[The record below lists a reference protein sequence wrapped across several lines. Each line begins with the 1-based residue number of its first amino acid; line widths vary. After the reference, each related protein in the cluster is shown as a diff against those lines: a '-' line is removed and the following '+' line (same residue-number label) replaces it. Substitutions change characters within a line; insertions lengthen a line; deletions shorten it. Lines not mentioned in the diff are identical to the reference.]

1 MSYEF
6 KRAKD
11 ICDEMKDIKN
21 KTLSKNMKG
30 GVRPIKDVTSFGA
43 LLCDRYRGNKQLS
56 EVSSQRRPAP
66 TVTTCFRLNKEIR
79 ENFKAVDYQNE
90 SINYKVSNFFGDML
104 VGGEGYSETDQVE
117 GQRRVT
123 CITCDLSS
131 LKGSLKSKIQKNQ
144 EEASSFFETVDELLY
159 SSTYDKKPRLNLL
172 ENDDNEALRKMLEKA
187 EAGDTFTATEAK
199 ENEILNCYNHMFSY
213 YETELSKYESEDVD
227 GMLGYVKE
235 FLYGLFVP
243 DTLIVL
249 DCGNVNTLK
258 LFLST
263 NLDGLPLTE
272 TDTAL
277 TVLANT
283 VKVDTNGLSKKK
295 YIETKTNEVSSLLQ
309 GEAAMNTFFA
319 LFAADHVN
327 QDRPIISGERIT
339 LSESGGYSKYY
350 KENLLSDEKLYEKFE
365 KFISVFK
372 KLEDFTDSNPQFKYF
387 FWKSA
392 FSNSGLLI
400 LWNILKKYSDR
411 TIKNKNTI
419 EQMLEI
425 LFAAALRCALTTS
438 CGSGLCLQNQ
448 FSILNEINW
457 NDPVNSLKDKIAS
470 CSNKSANN
478 KTKKIPALDDTLKE
492 LKSYD
497 ISFNSRKD
505 AIKLLHYTVM
515 VKNSKKCGCSAP
527 ISLDDICKPDEGEC
541 DHFVPK
547 NFIDIFH
554 EFMKYCRE
562 HNGEAP
568 SGEKFDCFTVLTTE
582 QKEKFEGV
590 VNCFANFFLIP
601 KELNKVCGNAVFG
614 NKKRDKYVKK
624 LAEEPFCFINVVKKQ
639 DFTNLVEGV
648 ENMRDDIIK
657 MCKPILTGED
667 EKDTVMK

>member
-1 MSYEF
+1 MSYEC
-6 KRAKD
+6 KNTRK
-11 ICDEMKDIKN
+11 INEEMKAIKN
-21 KTLSKNMKG
+21 KMLSKDMKG
-30 GVRPIKDVTSFGA
+30 GVTPRKDVTSFGA
-43 LLCDRYRGNKQLS
+43 LLSDGYRGDKQLS

-66 TVTTCFRLNKEIR
+66 TVTTCMRLDKEVR
-79 ENFKAVDYQNE
+79 ENFNAIDFQNE

-123 CITCDLSS
+123 CITCNLSS
-131 LKGSLKSKIQKNQ
+131 LKGILKSKLQKNQ
-144 EEASSFFETVDELLY
+144 EEISSFFETVDELLY
-159 SSTYDKKPRLNLL
+159 SSTREKKPRLNLL

-187 EAGDTFTATEAK
+187 EAGDTFTAAEAK
-199 ENEILNCYNHMFSY
+199 ENEILSCYNRMFSY
-213 YETELSKYESEDVD
+213 YEHELSEYESEDVD

-283 VKVDTNGLSKKK
+283 VKEDTNGLSKKK
-295 YIETKTNEVSSLLQ
+295 YIEAKTNEVSSLLQ
-309 GEAAMNTFFA
+309 GEAAMNTLFA
-319 LFAADHVN
+319 LFAANHAN
-327 QDRPIISGERIT
+327 EDRPFVSGERIT

-350 KENLLSDEKLYEKFE
+350 KEKLLSTEDLYKDFE
-365 KFISVFK
+365 EFISVFK
-372 KLEDFTDSNPQFKYF
+372 KLKDFTALNPQFNYF

-411 TIKNKNTI
+411 TIKKNTA
-419 EQMLEI
+419 EQMLKI
-425 LFAAALRCALTTS
+425 LFAAALRCTLTTS

-448 FSILNEINW
+448 FSILNELNW
-457 NDPVNSLKDKIAS
+457 NDPVNSLNAKIAS

-478 KTKKIPALDDTLKE
+478 KTKKIPAWDDTLKE
-492 LKSYD
+492 LKSDD

-515 VKNSKKCGCSAP
+515 VENSKDCGSSAP
-527 ISLDDICKPDEGEC
+527 TSLDDICKPDEGEC

-547 NFIDIFH
+547 NFIDIFR
-554 EFMKYCRE
+554 EFMKYCRD

-568 SGEKFDCFTVLTTE
+568 SDKKFDCFTVLTTE

-601 KELNKVCGNAVFG
+601 KDLNKVCGNALFG

-624 LAEEPFCFINVVKKQ
+624 LAEEPFWFINVVKRQ

-648 ENMRDDIIK
+648 ENMRDDIIE
-657 MCKPILTGED
+657 MCKPVLTGED
-667 EKDTVMK
+667 EEDTVIK

>member
-6 KRAKD
+6 KRATD
-11 ICDEMKDIKN
+11 ICEEMKDIKN
-21 KTLSKNMKG
+21 KMLSKKMKG
-30 GVRPIKDVTSFGA
+30 GVTPRKDVTSFGE
-43 LLCDRYRGNKQLS
+43 LLSHKYKGDKQLS

-66 TVTTCFRLNKEIR
+66 TVTTCMRLDEEVR
-79 ENFKAVDYQNE
+79 ENFNAVDYQNE

-104 VGGEGYSETDQVE
+104 VGGEGYSATDQVE

-131 LKGSLKSKIQKNQ
+131 LKGSLKSKLQKNQ
-144 EEASSFFETVDELLY
+144 EEASSFFKTVDDLLY
-159 SSTYDKKPRLNLL
+159 SNTIEKIPRLNLL
-172 ENDDNEALRKMLEKA
+172 ENDDNEALRKILEKA
-187 EAGDTFTATEAK
+187 EAGDTFTAAETK

-213 YETELSKYESEDVD
+213 YEKKLSKYESEDVD
-227 GMLGYVKE
+227 GMLGDVKE

-249 DCGNVNTLK
+249 DCGDVNTLK

-283 VKVDTNGLSKKK
+283 VNVDTNGLSKKK

-309 GEAAMNTFFA
+309 GEAAMNTLFA
-319 LFAADHVN
+319 LFAANHAN
-327 QDRPIISGERIT
+327 EDRPFVSGERIT

-365 KFISVFK
+365 DFISVFK
-372 KLEDFTDSNPQFKYF
+372 KLEDFTDSNPQFNYF

-400 LWNILKKYSDR
+400 VWNILKKYSDG
-411 TIKNKNTI
+411 TIKKKNTI
-419 EQMLEI
+419 EQMLKI

-448 FSILNEINW
+448 FSILSELNW
-457 NDPVNSLKDKIAS
+457 NDPVNSLKAKIAS

-478 KTKKIPALDDTLKE
+478 KTKKIPSWSDTLKE
-492 LKSYD
+492 LKSDD

-515 VKNSKKCGCSAP
+515 VENCESRSKLT
-527 ISLDDICKPDEGEC
+527 LDEITKPDEGEC
-541 DHFVPK
+541 DHFIPK
-547 NFIDIFH
+547 NFIDIFR

-568 SGEKFDCFTVLTTE
+568 SGKKFDCFTVLTTE

-601 KELNKVCGNAVFG
+601 KELNKDCGNAVFG
-614 NKKRDKYVKK
+614 NKKREKYEKK
-624 LAEEPFCFINVVKKQ
+624 LSEEPFLFRNIVVKQ

-648 ENMRDDIIK
+648 EKMRDEIIEK
-657 MCKPILTGED
+657 CKPVLTGEI
-667 EKDTVMK
+667 KKTQS